1 MPISSHKPFVPD
13 KDHIRGPRLC
23 SCSSNPLPRISVP
36 LGILVP
42 LRHSVVSLGALVP
55 LRHSVV
61 SLDIVVPLCLFVPC
75 HLYICVL
82 EFDLLTIMVLPMVLM
97 LEGNLKLSELDN
109 LIWSRHSIRS
119 TAFSNLGF
127 IFKHNL
133 PSATCAQRVLSYHLI

>member
-13 KDHIRGPRLC
+13 KDRIRGPRLC

-36 LGILVP
+36 LGI
-42 LRHSVVSLGALVP
+42 LVP

-97 LEGNLKLSELDN
+97 LEGNLK
-109 LIWSRHSIRS
+109 
-119 TAFSNLGF
+119 
-127 IFKHNL
+127 
-133 PSATCAQRVLSYHLI
+133 